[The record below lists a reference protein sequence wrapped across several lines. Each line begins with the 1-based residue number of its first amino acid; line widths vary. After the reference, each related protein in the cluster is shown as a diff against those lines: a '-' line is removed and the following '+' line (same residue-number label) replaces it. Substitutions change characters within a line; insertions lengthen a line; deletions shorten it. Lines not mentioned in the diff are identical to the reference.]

1 MPRIVSRQERQEQA
15 LLKAIE
21 HAKIEK
27 GIRSDRELADL
38 LGMPDATYNHQKMRK
53 FSSVGPYKLS
63 EMFRLLDFTGRQ
75 LAEIFGVPYDEPKE
89 D

>member
-1 MPRIVSRQERQEQA
+1 MPRTVSRQERQEKA

-27 GIRSDRELADL
+27 GIRSDRELADR
-38 LGMPDATYNHQKMRK
+38 LGIPDATYNRRKLHK
-53 FSSVGPYKLS
+53 FSYVGPYKLGD
-63 EMFRLLDFTGRQ
+63 MFRLLDFTGRQ
-75 LAEIFGVPYDEPKE
+75 LAEIFGVPYDDPKE